1 MLRRDILGIAVATPI
16 ASLPMIK
23 PPKVSS
29 LISEIEKAAKEEIH
43 GVTRVQVVY
52 DPEDKKVPLM
62 ILAFRG
68 L

>member
-1 MLRRDILGIAVATPI
+1 MLRRDLLGIAVSTPI
-16 ASLPMIK
+16 ASLPHTK
-23 PPKVSS
+23 PPKIAA
-29 LISEIEKAAKEEIH
+29 LISEIEMAAKEEIL

-52 DPEDKKVPLM
+52 DPRDKKVPLM